1 MDVYEALNEYFNLK
15 EDYELEINIFK
26 KAVNK
31 QTKLSNKDKRKKY
44 MTYKPRCI
52 NCKNPKGTIF
62 KTTYFVQ
69 TSETNPY
76 REFSATCG
84 NIANPC
90 NLNIVIQIGNTEQL
104 PDMLEHIENQI
115 KEEKMLI
122 IDDKNKLLFG
132 YITTEDALENFEEIK
147 ETIGFYNSIYELYLE
162 EYYKIIENDDK
173 NKELTK
179 LISQTYIHINEIKTQ
194 IEIMNKTKNLQIA
207 EQVVATYINIL
218 KPMMDT
224 IKMLKYNE
232 NYVWLHSDTGTYQLI
247 QNKYSIEKLSYTS
260 FTNKIVAFTIGDRSI
275 DFTLNPALQP
285 PLEEA
290 EDVEEA
296 EDIEDVE
303 AEDVEEEV
311 GEVEEDE

>member
-1 MDVYEALNEYFNLK
+1 MDVYEALNEYFGIK
-15 EDYELEINIFK
+15 QDYEHEIDAYK

-31 QTKLSNKDKRKKY
+31 QKKLSNKDKRKKY
-44 MTYKPRCI
+44 MAFKPRCV
-52 NCKNPKGTIF
+52 NCKKPKGSIF
-62 KTTYFVQ
+62 KTTYFGQ
-69 TSETNPY
+69 TMETNPY

-90 NLNIVIQIGNTEQL
+90 NLNIVIQIGSTEQL

-132 YITTEDALENFEEIK
+132 YITTENALENFEEIK

-173 NKELTK
+173 NKELTQ
-179 LISQTYIHINEIKTQ
+179 LISQTYIHIDEIKKQ
-194 IEIMNKTKNLQIA
+194 IEIMNRTNNLQIA
-207 EQVVATYINIL
+207 EQVVATYTNVL

-224 IKMLKYNE
+224 IQMLKYNE
-232 NYVWLHSDTGTYQLI
+232 NYVWLNSDSGTYQLI

-260 FTNKIVAFTIGDRSI
+260 FTNKIVSFTIGERSI
-275 DFTLNPALQP
+275 DFNPNAGVSE
-285 PLEEA
+285 PLE
-290 EDVEEA
+290 VERR
-296 EDIEDVE
+296 D
-303 AEDVEEEV
+303 EEE
-311 GEVEEDE
+311 EEEEEKEEEEEEEE